1 MAKKKEVDLEKELK
15 KEVVREKEL
24 KKEERCNKAFALQE
38 KRIKLGREKF
48 EFERCNKTFALREE
62 RIKLERGQFEFERE
76 VEEDKIISLDLST
89 MTYDQVQ
96 YCEDRT
102 NKILARRL
110 TI

>member
-48 EFERCNKTFALREE
+48 ERCNKAFALREE